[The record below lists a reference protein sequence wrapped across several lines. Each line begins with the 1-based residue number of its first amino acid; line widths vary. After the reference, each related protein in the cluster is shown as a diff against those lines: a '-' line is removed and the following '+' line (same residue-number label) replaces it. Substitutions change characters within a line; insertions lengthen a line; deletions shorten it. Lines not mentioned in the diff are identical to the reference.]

1 MAVPLLLFAFLIL
14 YIVYRYVVHPL
25 VVSPLSRV
33 PNAHPTAPFS
43 SAWILW
49 SRYVGKENV
58 TVYNAH
64 KRLGP
69 MIRLGPNE
77 ISLNCVDGGIRTVS
91 LTQHFLPSHQS
102 FKPQCTRYEYSEQ
115 RLWIVPEVTKHLI
128 ARPHLN
134 YFYFAYQVPTLETCG
149 WLME

>member
-14 YIVYRYVVHPL
+14 YVVYRYIVHPL

-49 SRYVGKENV
+49 TRYVGKENV

-77 ISLNCVDGGIRTVS
+77 ISVNCVDGGIRTVS
-91 LTQHFLPSHQS
+91 LTQHFAPSHQS
-102 FKPQCTRYEYSEQ
+102 FSPPPSMYKVRVQQ
-115 RLWIVPEVTKHLI
+115 GI
-128 ARPHLN
+128 AYGSFRNLPSNTALSGR
-134 YFYFAYQVPTLETCG
+134 TCIIFI
-149 WLME
+149 LHIKYRR